1 MRFPRV
7 IAFALFWLATAALRA
22 QTLPV
27 EYATFMSHGKAV
39 SCAVYDSHDATA
51 TIIFLRGSSPSD
63 LAFARME
70 ARFFADH
77 AFRVLLVDYL
87 TVTPNLEPTATNYR
101 RWGQAVEDIV
111 VDLHAR
117 PASRARKIALIGQG
131 LGASVALL
139 AGSRKL
145 GVEAIAEWSGL
156 LPNQFFSQ
164 VQNLPPLLILHGEQ
178 DKQVP
183 IVNARQLVRLCELK
197 DFTCEAGMY
206 PDEGHLFST
215 KATESANQRI
225 LAFFRTYLWASLP
238 TKAE

>member
-7 IAFALFWLATAALRA
+7 IVFALFWLATDVLQA

-27 EYATFMSHGKAV
+27 EYATFMSHGRAV
-39 SCAVYDSHDATA
+39 SCAVYDARDATA
-51 TIIFLRGSSPSD
+51 TIIFLRGSNPSD

-70 ARFFADH
+70 ARFFAEH
-77 AFRVLLVDYL
+77 AFRVFLVDYL
-87 TVTPNLEPTATNYR
+87 TVTSNVEPTATNYR
-101 RWGQAVEDIV
+101 RWSQAVEDIV
-111 VDLHAR
+111 ADLHAR
-117 PASRARKIALIGQG
+117 PVTKARKIALIGQG

-145 GVEAIAEWSGL
+145 GIEALAEWSGL

-164 VQNLPPLLILHGEQ
+164 VQSLPPLLILHGEQ

-206 PDEGHLFST
+206 PDEGHVFSS
-215 KATESANQRI
+215 KATEAANQRV
-225 LAFFRTYLWASLP
+225 LTFFRTYLWASLP

>member
-1 MRFPRV
+1 MPFPRV
-7 IAFALFWLATAALRA
+7 IAFALFWLATAALQA

-39 SCAVYDSHDATA
+39 SCAVYDARDATA
-51 TIIFLRGSSPSD
+51 TIIFLRGSGPAD
-63 LAFARME
+63 LAFARTE
-70 ARFFADH
+70 ARFFAEH

-117 PASRARKIALIGQG
+117 SASRARKIALIGQG

-139 AGSRKL
+139 AGSRKM
-145 GVEAIAEWSGL
+145 GVEGIAEWSGL

-164 VQNLPPLLILHGEQ
+164 VQTLPPLLILHGEE
-178 DKQVP
+178 DKQIP

-197 DFTCEAGMY
+197 DFTCEAGLY
-206 PDEGHLFST
+206 PDEGHVFSS
-215 KATESANQRI
+215 KATDSANQRI

>member
-1 MRFPRV
+1 MTLVTRPPRSFFCV
-7 IAFALFWLATAALRA
+7 APNPA
-22 QTLPV
+22 
-27 EYATFMSHGKAV
+27 
-39 SCAVYDSHDATA
+39 
-51 TIIFLRGSSPSD
+51 D
-63 LAFARME
+63 LAFARTE
-70 ARFFADH
+70 ARFFAEH

-87 TVTPNLEPTATNYR
+87 TVTPNLEPTVTNYR

-111 VDLHAR
+111 GDLHAR
-117 PASRARKIALIGQG
+117 PAPRARKIAVIGQG

-139 AGSRKL
+139 AGSHKL
-145 GVEAIAEWSGL
+145 AVEAIAEWSGL

-206 PDEGHLFST
+206 PDEGHYFSS
-215 KATESANQRI
+215 KATDAANQRV
-225 LAFFRTYLWASLP
+225 LTFFRTYLWASLP

>member
-145 GVEAIAEWSGL
+145 GVEAIADWSGL

>member
-7 IAFALFWLATAALRA
+7 IAFALFWLATAALQA

-39 SCAVYDSHDATA
+39 SCAVYDAHDATA
-51 TIIFLRGSSPSD
+51 TIIFLRGASPSD

-70 ARFFADH
+70 ARFFAEH

-87 TVTPNLEPTATNYR
+87 TVTPNLELTAINYR

-117 PASRARKIALIGQG
+117 PAARARKIALIGQG

-164 VQNLPPLLILHGEQ
+164 VQNLPPLLILHGGQ

-183 IVNARQLVRLCELK
+183 MVNARQLVRLCELK

-206 PDEGHLFST
+206 PDEGHVFSS
-215 KATESANQRI
+215 KATESANQRV
-225 LAFFRTYLWASLP
+225 LTFFRTYVWASLP

>member
-39 SCAVYDSHDATA
+39 SCAVYDARDATA
-51 TIIFLRGSSPSD
+51 TIIFLRGSGPAD
-63 LAFARME
+63 LAFARTE
-70 ARFFADH
+70 ARFFAEH

-117 PASRARKIALIGQG
+117 SASRARKIALIGQG
-131 LGASVALL
+131 LGASVGLL
-139 AGSRKL
+139 AGSRKM
-145 GVEAIAEWSGL
+145 GVEGIAEWSGL

-164 VQNLPPLLILHGEQ
+164 VQTLPPLLILHGEE
-178 DKQVP
+178 DKQIP

-197 DFTCEAGMY
+197 DFTCEAGLY
-206 PDEGHLFST
+206 PDEGHVFSS
-215 KATESANQRI
+215 KATDSANQRI

>member
-1 MRFPRV
+1 MRFSRV
-7 IAFALFWLATAALRA
+7 IAFALFWLATAALQA
-22 QTLPV
+22 ETLPV
-27 EYATFMSHGKAV
+27 EYATFISHGKAV
-39 SCAVYDSHDATA
+39 SCAVYDAHDATA
-51 TIIFLRGSSPSD
+51 TLIFLRGASPSD

-70 ARFFADH
+70 ARFFAEH

-87 TVTPNLEPTATNYR
+87 TVTPNLELTATNYR
-101 RWGQAVEDIV
+101 RWAQAIEDIV

-117 PASRARKIALIGQG
+117 PAAKARKIALIGQG

-178 DKQVP
+178 DRQIP

-206 PDEGHLFST
+206 PDEGHVFSST
-215 KATESANQRI
+215 ATESANQRV
-225 LAFFRTYLWASLP
+225 LTFFRTYLWASLP

>member
-1 MRFPRV
+1 MRFSRV
-7 IAFALFWLATAALRA
+7 MAVVLFWLAAAPLRA
-22 QTLPV
+22 ETLPI
-27 EYATFMSHGKAV
+27 EYATFMSHDKAV
-39 SCAVYDSHDATA
+39 SCAVYDARDATA
-51 TIIFLRGSSPSD
+51 TIIFLHGANPAD
-63 LAFARME
+63 LAFARSE
-70 ARFFADH
+70 ARFFAEH

-111 VDLHAR
+111 GDLHAR
-117 PASRARKIALIGQG
+117 PATGARKIALIGQG

-139 AGSRKL
+139 AGSHKL

-156 LPNQFFSQ
+156 LPSQFFAQ

-206 PDEGHLFST
+206 PDEGHVFGSQ
-215 KATESANQRI
+215 ATESANQRI

>member
-1 MRFPRV
+1 MRFSRLIV
-7 IAFALFWLATAALRA
+7 VALFLVAVALRA

-27 EYATFMSHGKAV
+27 EYTTFMSHGKAV
-39 SCAVYDSHDATA
+39 SCAVYDAHDATA
-51 TIIFLRGSSPSD
+51 TMIFLRGASAAD
-63 LAFARME
+63 LAFAHAE
-70 ARFFADH
+70 ARFFAEH

-101 RWGQAVEDIV
+101 RWGQAVDDIV
-111 VDLHAR
+111 ADLHAR
-117 PASRARKIALIGQG
+117 PAARARKIALIGQG

-139 AGSRKL
+139 AGSHKL

-206 PDEGHLFST
+206 PDEGHVFSA
-215 KATESANQRI
+215 KATDSANQRI
-225 LAFFRTYLWASLP
+225 LTFFRTHLWASLP

>member
-1 MRFPRV
+1 MRFSRV
-7 IAFALFWLATAALRA
+7 IALAFLWLATAALRA

-27 EYATFMSHGKAV
+27 EYATFMSHGKPV
-39 SCAVYDSHDATA
+39 SCVVYDAHDATA
-51 TIIFLRGSSPSD
+51 TIVFLRGASASD
-63 LAFARME
+63 LAFARAE
-70 ARFFADH
+70 ARFFAEH

-87 TVTPNLEPTATNYR
+87 AVTPNLEPTATNYR

-111 VDLHAR
+111 SDLHAR
-117 PASRARKIALIGQG
+117 PPARARKIALIGQG

-164 VQNLPPLLILHGEQ
+164 VQNLPPLLILHGAQ

-197 DFTCEAGMY
+197 DFTCEAGLY
-206 PDEGHLFST
+206 PDEGHIFST
-215 KATESANQRI
+215 KATDAANQRV
-225 LAFFRTYLWASLP
+225 LTFFRTYLWASLP

>member
-1 MRFPRV
+1 MRFRRT
-7 IAFALFWLATAALRA
+7 IAVALFWLATAALRA
-22 QTLPV
+22 QTVSV

-39 SCAVYDSHDATA
+39 SCAVYDAHDATA
-51 TIIFLRGSSPSD
+51 TIIFLRGAGPSD
-63 LAFARME
+63 LAFARTE
-70 ARFFADH
+70 ARFFTEH

-101 RWGQAVEDIV
+101 RWAQAVEDIV
-111 VDLHAR
+111 VDLRGR
-117 PASRARKIALIGQG
+117 PLPRARKIALIGQG

-139 AGSRKL
+139 AGSHKV

-164 VQNLPPLLILHGEQ
+164 VQNLPPLLILHGGQ

-225 LAFFRTYLWASLP
+225 LTFFRTYLWASLP

>member
-7 IAFALFWLATAALRA
+7 IAFALFWLAAAALRA

-39 SCAVYDSHDATA
+39 SCAVYDARDATA
-51 TIIFLRGSSPSD
+51 TIIFLRGSGPAD
-63 LAFARME
+63 LAFARTE
-70 ARFFADH
+70 ARFFAEH

-117 PASRARKIALIGQG
+117 SASRARKIALIGQG

-139 AGSRKL
+139 AGSRKT
-145 GVEAIAEWSGL
+145 GVEGIAEWSGL

-164 VQNLPPLLILHGEQ
+164 VQTLPPLLILHGEE
-178 DKQVP
+178 DKQIP

-197 DFTCEAGMY
+197 DFTCEAGLY
-206 PDEGHLFST
+206 PDEGHVFSS
-215 KATESANQRI
+215 KATDSANQRI

>member
-7 IAFALFWLATAALRA
+7 IAVALFWLAAAALRA
-22 QTLPV
+22 QTLPI

-39 SCAVYDSHDATA
+39 SCAVYDAHDATA
-51 TIIFLRGSSPSD
+51 TILFLRGVSPAD
-63 LAFARME
+63 LAFARSE
-70 ARFFADH
+70 ARFFAEH

-87 TVTPNLEPTATNYR
+87 SVTPNLEPTATNYR

-111 VDLHAR
+111 ADLRSR
-117 PASRARKIALIGQG
+117 PVPRARKIAVIGQG

-139 AGSRKL
+139 AGSHKL

-206 PDEGHLFST
+206 PDEGHLFTT

>member
-1 MRFPRV
+1 MTLMTRPRPSSFCV
-7 IAFALFWLATAALRA
+7 ARV
-22 QTLPV
+22 LPIWPLP
-27 EYATFMSHGKAV
+27 G
-39 SCAVYDSHDATA
+39 
-51 TIIFLRGSSPSD
+51 R
-63 LAFARME
+63 E
-70 ARFFADH
+70 ARFFAEH
-77 AFRVLLVDYL
+77 ALSCPAGGLLER
-87 TVTPNLEPTATNYR
+87 VTPNLEPTATNYR
-101 RWGQAVEDIV
+101 RWAQAVEDIV
-111 VDLHAR
+111 GDLHAR

-139 AGSRKL
+139 AGSHKL

-164 VQNLPPLLILHGEQ
+164 VQNLPPLLILHGGQ

-206 PDEGHLFST
+206 PDEGHVFSS
-215 KATESANQRI
+215 KATDSANQRI

>member
-1 MRFPRV
+1 MRFARI
-7 IAFALFWLATAALRA
+7 IAFALFWATAALRA

-27 EYATFMSHGKAV
+27 ESATFMSHGKAV
-39 SCAVYDSHDATA
+39 SCAVYDAHDATA
-51 TIIFLRGSSPSD
+51 TMIFLRGASAAD
-63 LAFARME
+63 LAFARVE
-70 ARFFADH
+70 ARFFAEH
-77 AFRVLLVDYL
+77 AFRVWLVDYL
-87 TVTPNLEPTATNYR
+87 AVTPNLEPTATNYR

-111 VDLHAR
+111 ADLHAH
-117 PASRARKIALIGQG
+117 PAARARKIALIGQG

-139 AGSRKL
+139 AGSHKL

-206 PDEGHLFST
+206 PDEGHVFST
-215 KATESANQRI
+215 KATDSANQRI
-225 LAFFRTYLWASLP
+225 LTFFRTHLWASLP